1 MVKNIR
7 TWPGKALSFLRRD
20 ENFPIVLLML
30 SLFSFGILIPWLGL
44 YSDDWHYFWLSYR
57 LDFIAR
63 FFTRNR
69 PYLGLVYDVIND
81 FIGASPLQ
89 WQVVLFL
96 LKWTGVTTLWMT
108 LKKIFPASTDKAK
121 WICLLFAF
129 YPGNLILF
137 QPLVFIVAVL
147 QLNLFFLSFFLTILA
162 IQRPQRK
169 LLFLI
174 PALAASSMNLVASE
188 YFFFLELLRPVVI
201 WAVLAQS
208 EQSKKSRKK
217 KAILEWL
224 PFLAVFAAVAVW
236 RFLFQNTLSSHQVW
250 LLQDFVQQPGQ
261 TLIAFLTTIA
271 NSTGQLFLT
280 AWNNPVLQDQIYE
293 PQQMGIT
300 FYYLVLTFFSAL
312 FLFRFF
318 FNAKKIN
325 DDNHTQ
331 SAENWWLGLTGLAA
345 IFLGGLPIWL
355 SKYNLDFAF
364 RTENRFVLPF
374 FLGVSL
380 SLAGFTY
387 ALFRDRLTR
396 TICLTAA
403 VVAGVGFQ
411 FLTSNLYLQET
422 DNLRQYYWQLQWRAP
437 SLQTGVHLVSN
448 PPPFSMM
455 GENSL
460 SAGINWVYGRNEA
473 AKQIDYY
480 LYFNPQR
487 IQKEIGTLEKD
498 KPIQIGHQ
506 IGDFSGKRLLLL
518 AFDYS
523 PPGCLHM
530 VDPAIPETAKDAP
543 DYVLDAALNSDL
555 QLISAQSS
563 DLNINRLHQ
572 IFGSEPEHGWC
583 YYFEKAD
590 LARQQKDWVG
600 IKNLFNQ
607 VTEQQLKPSNLLEW
621 SPFIEGLARSQE
633 WQPALSIS
641 QQITSTTPDLNNSV
655 CHLWRRILSAVTPS
669 DAQILAEIRNTLN
682 PINCALN

>member
-1 MVKNIR
+1 MNHIR
-7 TWPGKALSFLRRD
+7 TWPGKVFSYLRRD

-57 LDFIAR
+57 LDFITR

-69 PYLGLVYDVIND
+69 PYLGVVYDIIND

-89 WQVVLFL
+89 WQVIFFL
-96 LKWTGVTTLWMT
+96 LKWTGVSTLWLT
-108 LKKIFPASTDKAK
+108 LKKIFPANIEKAK

-147 QLNLFFLSFFLTILA
+147 QLNLFFLSFFLTILV
-162 IQRPQRK
+162 IQQPQHK
-169 LLFLI
+169 WLFLI
-174 PALAASSMNLVASE
+174 PALAASLMNLVASE

-201 WAVLAQS
+201 WTMLTQS
-208 EQSKKSRKK
+208 EQSKNSRRKK
-217 KAILEWL
+217 ALQGWL
-224 PFLAVFAAVAVW
+224 PFLAVFTVVTIW

-250 LLQDFVQQPGQ
+250 LLQDFIQQPGQ
-261 TLIAFLTTIA
+261 TLLAFLNTIVR
-271 NSTGQLFLT
+271 STGQLFLT

-293 PQQMGIT
+293 PQQIVMTI
-300 FYYLVLTFFSAL
+300 YYLALTFFSAL

-318 FNAKKIN
+318 FDAKKTN
-325 DDNHTQ
+325 ADNH
-331 SAENWWLGLTGLAA
+331 SSHAENWWLGLTGLAA

-380 SLAGFTY
+380 CLAGFTY
-387 ALFRDRLTR
+387 ALFHDKLTR
-396 TICLTAA
+396 TLCLTAA
-403 VVAGVGFQ
+403 VAAGLGFQ
-411 FLTSNLYLQET
+411 FLTANLYRQET
-422 DNLRQYYWQLQWRAP
+422 DNLRQFYWQLQWRAP
-437 SLQTGVHLVSN
+437 SLETGIHLVSN

-487 IQKEIGTLEKD
+487 IQKEIGSLEKG

-506 IGDFSGKRLLLL
+506 IGEFSGKQLRLL

-530 VDPAIPETAKDAP
+530 VDPSMPESTIDVP
-543 DYVLDAALNSDL
+543 DYVLDAALNSEL
-555 QLISAQSS
+555 RLIGTQSS
-563 DLNINRLHQ
+563 DLNITHLHQ
-572 IFGSEPEHGWC
+572 IFGSEPKQGWC

-590 LARQQKDWVG
+590 LARQQQDWVG
-600 IKNLFNQ
+600 IKDLYSQ
-607 VTEQQLKPSNLLEW
+607 IKEQNLKPANLLEW
-621 SPFIEGLARSQE
+621 SPFIEGLARLQE
-633 WQPALSIS
+633 WQQALAIS
-641 QQITSTTPDLNNSV
+641 QQMISSSRDLNQSI
-655 CHLWRRILSAVTPS
+655 CYLWGRILSAATPA
-669 DAQILAEIRNTLN
+669 DAQSMTEIQHYLN
-682 PINCALN
+682 SFNCTFG